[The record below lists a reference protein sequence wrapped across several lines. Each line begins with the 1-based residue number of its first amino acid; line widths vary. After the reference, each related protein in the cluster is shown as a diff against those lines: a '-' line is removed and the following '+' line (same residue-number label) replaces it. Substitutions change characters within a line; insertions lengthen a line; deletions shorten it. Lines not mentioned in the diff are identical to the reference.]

1 MLEGYSTVS
10 NSSPQTEKK
19 SKTEHLAVSE
29 PPLKEIPIIE
39 PQ

>member
-10 NSSPQTEKK
+10 NSSPQTEKN
-19 SKTEHLAVSE
+19 KTEHLAVSE
-29 PPLKEIPIIE
+29 PPLKDIPIIE